1 MSEIAAKEPSSD
13 VPVPDPTAIA
23 EIQRQLVKLRDAG
36 MLSPEG
42 RRLLAQ
48 AEAVEVANREMAEV
62 KGRLEARLRQIE
74 KEADEAR
81 KQLQ

>member
-1 MSEIAAKEPSSD
+1 MGRPVSCFTRPLEPLYERNCS
-13 VPVPDPTAIA
+13 
-23 EIQRQLVKLRDAG
+23 KLRDAG

-62 KGRLEARLRQIE
+62 KARLEARLRQI
-74 KEADEAR
+74 DEDAEQAR
-81 KQLQ
+81 RQLQ